1 MGIDNQ
7 QKIICHLCLHGPYNE
22 GWNYQENILPK
33 YHVKLGYKVFQ
44 IVTPYL
50 WEGTKIAISSDK
62 YYISPD
68 GVEIF
73 RCGLSKGP
81 SFGGRLTH
89 YHEVYNL
96 LESISPDI
104 LFIHDVQCLDI
115 ASVVKYLKE
124 HKNCVTYV
132 DNHAD
137 FSNSASNWLS
147 KYVLHKIIW
156 RHYAKM
162 IEPYT
167 KKFYGVL
174 PARVDFLV
182 DVYKLPKEKVELL
195 VMGADDELV
204 EKAKTPEV
212 RQSLR
217 KKYGIAPDDFLIM
230 TGGKIDLAKR
240 QTLLL
245 MQAVQSIPSERVKL
259 IVFGSVVD
267 ELKEEIARL
276 SDGAKV
282 QYIGWI
288 DAHDTYN
295 HFAMADLVVFPCLH
309 SVFWEQ
315 VVGLGL
321 PALFNRIDGFDHVDL
336 GGNCIFIDG
345 NDENDIREKI
355 YYLVNNSQVLQEMKN
370 VAEEKGMNSF
380 SYARIAK
387 HSLS

>member
-1 MGIDNQ
+1 MRIVHIGFSPVTD
-7 QKIICHLCLHGPYNE
+7 
-22 GWNYQENILPK
+22 GWNYQDNLLPK
-33 YHVKLGYKVFQ
+33 YHYKLG
-44 IVTPYL
+44 
-50 WEGTKIAISSDK
+50 
-62 YYISPD
+62 
-68 GVEIF
+68 
-73 RCGLSKGP
+73 
-81 SFGGRLTH
+81 
-89 YHEVYNL
+89 HEVWYITGQWVWGEAGKLKPIFDNKYKNRDHVTMIRLSTIKNKPYTYKFKRFENL
-96 LESISPDI
+96 YPTIEEINPDI
-104 LFIHDVQCLDI
+104 LFIHGCQFVDI
-115 ASVVKYLKE
+115 KVIVDYLQRHPE
-124 HKNCVTYV
+124 VTVYV

-147 KYVLHKIIW
+147 KNILHKIIW

-182 DVYKLPKEKVELL
+182 DVYNLPKEKVELL

-217 KKYGIAPDDFLIM
+217 KNYGIAPDDFLIM

-245 MQAVQSIPSERVKL
+245 MQAVQNLPDEHVKL

>member
-1 MGIDNQ
+1 MSESMRILH
-7 QKIICHLCLHGPYNE
+7 IILSGLYTD
-22 GWNYQENILPK
+22 GWGYQENLLTKLHKKTGHEVSILTS
-33 YHVKLGYKVFQ
+33 VFQ
-44 IVTPYL
+44 YDENRQIIKSNAGIYKDNNGCEVSRL
-50 WEGTKIAISSDK
+50 
-62 YYISPD
+62 
-68 GVEIF
+68 EILYNKSILYKF
-73 RCGLSKGP
+73 KRYDMIRNS
-81 SFGGRLTH
+81 LTM
-89 YHEVYNL
+89 NN
-96 LESISPDI
+96 PDI
-104 LFIHDVQCLDI
+104 LFIHGCQFVDI
-115 ASVVKYLKE
+115 KVIVDYLQRHPE
-124 HKNCVTYV
+124 VTVYV

-147 KYVLHKIIW
+147 KNILHKIIW

-204 EKAKTPEV
+204 EKAKMPDV
-212 RQSLR
+212 RRNLR
-217 KKYGIAPDDFLIM
+217 KKHGITPDDFLIM